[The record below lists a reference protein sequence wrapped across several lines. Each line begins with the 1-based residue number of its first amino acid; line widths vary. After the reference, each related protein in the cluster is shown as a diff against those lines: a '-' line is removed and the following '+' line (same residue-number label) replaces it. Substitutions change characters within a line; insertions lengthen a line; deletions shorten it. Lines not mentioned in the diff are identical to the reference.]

1 MDNTFS
7 LPKIPGYEMEITD
20 DQTKLTGDTLA
31 IDFET
36 FYDKG
41 YSLSKMTTQEYIL
54 DPRFQVIG
62 VSIAVDNAEP
72 EWYTGAAVK
81 PALDAIDWKLSTLLA
96 QNTKF
101 DGAILAWKYG
111 HIPGFLVDTMS
122 MAVTTGLSRAAHGAS
137 LAALTKHL
145 IEHGYPVPPK
155 GDEVVKALG
164 KRLEDFRPEQLDA
177 YGEYCKDDV
186 RITRYIFN
194 LLADML
200 PDAELMWHDFVM
212 RMYIEPRFV
221 LDAPTI
227 DNELVRVH
235 ARRAEV
241 ATEVMAKLGIDSNV
255 EFMKS
260 IMSNP
265 KFAAAIESYGGEPP
279 LKISKTTGKET
290 FAFARTD
297 EGMLALLE
305 DDNEYVRALAEAR
318 LGLKSSIE
326 VTRCERFRDLA
337 KLGSFPIPYHVSGT
351 ATHRLSGAD
360 KINLQNLPSGR
371 KKGQSTALREAIMAP
386 QGYVV
391 VAGDS
396 GQVEVRVL
404 AYIAQQLDLMQLF
417 MDGEDPYLDL
427 AATLYHTPYAEMKR
441 LHKAK
446 DPTVSLQRSTGKV
459 GVLSLGY
466 GAGAKSTQGI
476 AKVQYGITLS
486 DDEVK
491 HLVSTYRTKNYAVPA
506 MWNKVDLA
514 LSRMA
519 SGLSGSLLG
528 PTGDLIY
535 YDGKYTVAGEHLPA
549 FRLPNDT
556 WIVLPNLHEEIEVK
570 NNTKRQKFVY
580 NDIHARRVKPVS
592 IWGGSATGLIVQGT
606 AFALMKWQGLL
617 MHEYGLRASLNTHDE
632 FAVVVPEEHAA
643 AAVEMMQTVMSMTPD
658 WLQGAP
664 IACDVGC
671 DISYGRI

>member
-1 MDNTFS
+1 MS
-7 LPKIPGYEMEITD
+7 LIT
-20 DQTKLTGDTLA
+20 L
-31 IDFET
+31 DFET

-81 PALDAIDWKLSTLLA
+81 PALDAIDWKLATLLA

-164 KRLEDFRPEQLDA
+164 KRLEDFRPEQLGA

-360 KINLQNLPSGR
+360 KLNLQNLPSGR

-486 DDEVK
+486 DDEAK

-617 MHEYGLRASLNTHDE
+617 MYEYGLRASLNTHDE

-643 AAVEMMQTVMSMTPD
+643 TATEIMQTVMSMTPD

-671 DISYGRI
+671 DISYGKI

>member
-1 MDNTFS
+1 
-7 LPKIPGYEMEITD
+7 
-20 DQTKLTGDTLA
+20 
-31 IDFET
+31 
-36 FYDKG
+36 
-41 YSLSKMTTQEYIL
+41 
-54 DPRFQVIG
+54 
-62 VSIAVDNAEP
+62 
-72 EWYTGAAVK
+72 
-81 PALDAIDWKLSTLLA
+81 
-96 QNTKF
+96 
-101 DGAILAWKYG
+101 
-111 HIPGFLVDTMS
+111 
-122 MAVTTGLSRAAHGAS
+122 
-137 LAALTKHL
+137 
-145 IEHGYPVPPK
+145 
-155 GDEVVKALG
+155 
-164 KRLEDFRPEQLDA
+164 
-177 YGEYCKDDV
+177 
-186 RITRYIFN
+186 
-194 LLADML
+194 
-200 PDAELMWHDFVM
+200 
-212 RMYIEPRFV
+212 
-221 LDAPTI
+221 
-227 DNELVRVH
+227 
-235 ARRAEV
+235 
-241 ATEVMAKLGIDSNV
+241 
-255 EFMKS
+255 
-260 IMSNP
+260 
-265 KFAAAIESYGGEPP
+265 
-279 LKISKTTGKET
+279 
-290 FAFARTD
+290 
-297 EGMLALLE
+297 
-305 DDNEYVRALAEAR
+305 
-318 LGLKSSIE
+318 
-326 VTRCERFRDLA
+326 
-337 KLGSFPIPYHVSGT
+337 
-351 ATHRLSGAD
+351 
-360 KINLQNLPSGR
+360 
-371 KKGQSTALREAIMAP
+371 MAP

-671 DISYGRI
+671 DISYGKI

>member
-1 MDNTFS
+1 MS
-7 LPKIPGYEMEITD
+7 LIT
-20 DQTKLTGDTLA
+20 L
-31 IDFET
+31 DFET

-72 EWYTGAAVK
+72 AWYTGAAVK

-351 ATHRLSGAD
+351 ATHRLSGCLTAD
-360 KINLQNLPSGR
+360 TDVICMDTAGNVATKKIVDVTIDDLVWDGVEFVQHEGVKFSGYKEVISYDGIR
-371 KKGQSTALREAIMAP
+371 GTPDHEVFITA
-386 QGYVV
+386 
-391 VAGDS
+391 DTS
-396 GQVEVRVL
+396 
-404 AYIAQQLDLMQLF
+404 
-417 MDGEDPYLDL
+417 
-427 AATLYHTPYAEMKR
+427 
-441 LHKAK
+441 
-446 DPTVSLQRSTGKV
+446 
-459 GVLSLGY
+459 LSL
-466 GAGAKSTQGI
+466 AEAK
-476 AKVQYGITLS
+476 
-486 DDEVK
+486 
-491 HLVSTYRTKNYAVPA
+491 
-506 MWNKVDLA
+506 
-514 LSRMA
+514 
-519 SGLSGSLLG
+519 
-528 PTGDLIY
+528 
-535 YDGKYTVAGEHLPA
+535 
-549 FRLPNDT
+549 
-556 WIVLPNLHEEIEVK
+556 
-570 NNTKRQKFVY
+570 
-580 NDIHARRVKPVS
+580 ARRARIMDCPAPS
-592 IWGGSATGLIVQGT
+592 NW
-606 AFALMKWQGLL
+606 
-617 MHEYGLRASLNTHDE
+617 ELNTD
-632 FAVVVPEEHAA
+632 
-643 AAVEMMQTVMSMTPD
+643 
-658 WLQGAP
+658 
-664 IACDVGC
+664 
-671 DISYGRI
+671 R

>member
-1 MDNTFS
+1 MS
-7 LPKIPGYEMEITD
+7 LIT
-20 DQTKLTGDTLA
+20 L
-31 IDFET
+31 DFET

-72 EWYTGAAVK
+72 AWYTGAAVK

-360 KINLQNLPSGR
+360 KLNLQNLPSGR

>member
-1 MDNTFS
+1 MS
-7 LPKIPGYEMEITD
+7 LIT
-20 DQTKLTGDTLA
+20 L
-31 IDFET
+31 DFET

-81 PALDAIDWKLSTLLA
+81 PALDAIDWKLATLLA

-360 KINLQNLPSGR
+360 KLNLQNLPSGR

-486 DDEVK
+486 DDEAK

-617 MHEYGLRASLNTHDE
+617 MYEYGLRASLNTHDE

-643 AAVEMMQTVMSMTPD
+643 TATEIMQTVMSMTPD

-671 DISYGRI
+671 DISYGKI

>member
-1 MDNTFS
+1 
-7 LPKIPGYEMEITD
+7 
-20 DQTKLTGDTLA
+20 
-31 IDFET
+31 
-36 FYDKG
+36 
-41 YSLSKMTTQEYIL
+41 
-54 DPRFQVIG
+54 
-62 VSIAVDNAEP
+62 
-72 EWYTGAAVK
+72 
-81 PALDAIDWKLSTLLA
+81 
-96 QNTKF
+96 
-101 DGAILAWKYG
+101 
-111 HIPGFLVDTMS
+111 
-122 MAVTTGLSRAAHGAS
+122 
-137 LAALTKHL
+137 
-145 IEHGYPVPPK
+145 
-155 GDEVVKALG
+155 
-164 KRLEDFRPEQLDA
+164 
-177 YGEYCKDDV
+177 
-186 RITRYIFN
+186 
-194 LLADML
+194 
-200 PDAELMWHDFVM
+200 
-212 RMYIEPRFV
+212 
-221 LDAPTI
+221 
-227 DNELVRVH
+227 
-235 ARRAEV
+235 
-241 ATEVMAKLGIDSNV
+241 
-255 EFMKS
+255 
-260 IMSNP
+260 
-265 KFAAAIESYGGEPP
+265 
-279 LKISKTTGKET
+279 
-290 FAFARTD
+290 
-297 EGMLALLE
+297 
-305 DDNEYVRALAEAR
+305 
-318 LGLKSSIE
+318 
-326 VTRCERFRDLA
+326 
-337 KLGSFPIPYHVSGT
+337 
-351 ATHRLSGAD
+351 
-360 KINLQNLPSGR
+360 
-371 KKGQSTALREAIMAP
+371 MAP

-617 MHEYGLRASLNTHDE
+617 MYEYGLRASLNTHDE

-643 AAVEMMQTVMSMTPD
+643 TATEIMQTVMSMTPD

-671 DISYGRI
+671 DISYGKI